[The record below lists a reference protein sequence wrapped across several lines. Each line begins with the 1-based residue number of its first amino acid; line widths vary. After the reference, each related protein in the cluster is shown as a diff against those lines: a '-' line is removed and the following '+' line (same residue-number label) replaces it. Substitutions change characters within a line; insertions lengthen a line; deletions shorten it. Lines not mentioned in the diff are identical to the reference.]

1 MYDINV
7 ADLTTAGREFPIV
20 RDAVLD
26 RYARL
31 HRRHTPG
38 GQQVRGRAVPLRELV
53 ASSYTIVITS
63 HAQTMVDVFRVGRFA
78 SGFALARPMLE
89 ALLKQT
95 LLFGSDDESWES
107 IPDERIRVTRKT
119 LMDLSARTR
128 STDMGP
134 LWGGLSPWLNDF
146 VHGGRGQL
154 QSNPINAD
162 SKPVYPG
169 DWFWTAMVAAKITVL
184 ATHSLFW
191 AHLGDEGRAKRA
203 MNDMAAEN
211 WHCITTTRNG
221 QHVRI
226 VGFSPD
232 A

>member
-31 HRRHTPG
+31 HRRHSPG
-38 GQQVRGRAVPLRELV
+38 GQQVRGGAAPPRVAV

-107 IPDERIRVTRKT
+107 IPDEQIRVTRRT
-119 LMDLSARTR
+119 LMDLSGRTG

-134 LWGGLSPWLNDF
+134 LWSGLSPWLNDF

-162 SKPVYPG
+162 GKPVYPG
-169 DWFWTAMVAAKITVL
+169 IWFWTAMVAATITVL

-191 AHLGDEGRAKRA
+191 AHLENEERANRA
-203 MNDMAAEN
+203 MNEMAAEN

-226 VGFSPD
+226 VGLSP
-232 A
+232 AG